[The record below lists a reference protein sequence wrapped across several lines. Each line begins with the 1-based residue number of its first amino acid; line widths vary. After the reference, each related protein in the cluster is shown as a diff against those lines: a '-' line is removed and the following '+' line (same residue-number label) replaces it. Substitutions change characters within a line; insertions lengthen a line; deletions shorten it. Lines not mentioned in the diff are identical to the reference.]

1 MSWSLHFG
9 IWGFLERPESTFC
22 FFSQSRR
29 GCQSEIAGEVEN
41 FPVENVPGIRH
52 EGTLS
57 CLFVSFPFFPFF
69 LFFFFSSS
77 KCRSQVHAPRV
88 CNHRD
93 IFGKVINIV
102 QYCVLARRRQPVDLA
117 FGWGGNISVFGYSHI
132 RSPILYSR
140 SLHQLSLYS
149 GLRNRHMIFLPNAT
163 LGPFPLPYPLS
174 RMSQKLHTRLPRQFA
189 P

>member
-57 CLFVSFPFFPFF
+57 CLFFSFPFF
-69 LFFFFSSS
+69 FFFSFLFKMSESS
-77 KCRSQVHAPRV
+77 PCS
-88 CNHRD
+88 
-93 IFGKVINIV
+93 
-102 QYCVLARRRQPVDLA
+102 ARL
-117 FGWGGNISVFGYSHI
+117 
-132 RSPILYSR
+132 
-140 SLHQLSLYS
+140 
-149 GLRNRHMIFLPNAT
+149 
-163 LGPFPLPYPLS
+163 
-174 RMSQKLHTRLPRQFA
+174 
-189 P
+189 